1 MEKNGIKIS
10 INVFLSVL
18 NLKDLLEINV
28 NVRLAMFELEVSVEV
43 AQITVSI
50 IQSNKNAI
58 VNLVSKKLT
67 TNVNVLLENP
77 TMNYLESVLKTVN
90 KIMKLG
96 LEENAIADE
105 DNKEIKM
112 EYAILPVVFLKKE
125 LMESVNVLMVTI
137 KEFMVL
143 VFLLNVLSE
152 ILGIQLEE
160 NVDPHAQDKMK

>member
-28 NVRLAMFELEVSVEV
+28 NVHLAMLELEVFVEV

-58 VNLVSKKLT
+58 VNLVSKKLI
-67 TNVNVLLENP
+67 TNVNVLLESP

-105 DNKEIKM
+105 DNKEIRM
-112 EYAILPVVFLKKE
+112 ESAILPVVFLKKE

-137 KEFMVL
+137 KEFTVL
-143 VFLLNVLSE
+143 VFL
-152 ILGIQLEE
+152 
-160 NVDPHAQDKMK
+160 

>member
-28 NVRLAMFELEVSVEV
+28 NVHLAMLELEVFVEV
-43 AQITVSI
+43 AQITVFI
-50 IQSNKNAI
+50 IQNNKNAI
-58 VNLVSKKLT
+58 VNLVSKKLI
-67 TNVNVLLENP
+67 TNVNVLLESP

-105 DNKEIKM
+105 DNKEIRM
-112 EYAILPVVFLKKE
+112 ESAILPVVFLKKE

-137 KEFMVL
+137 KEFTVL
-143 VFLLNVLSE
+143 VFL
-152 ILGIQLEE
+152 
-160 NVDPHAQDKMK
+160 